1 MKRKNNSKEGE
12 IIKCPRCDSTRLK
25 LMKPV
30 FSMPDYKC
38 RRCKKV
44 FKIIRA
50 NGNEIEII
58 V

>member
-1 MKRKNNSKEGE
+1 MKRKSDKMDDT
-12 IIKCPRCDSTRLK
+12 IRCPRCDSARLK

-38 RRCKKV
+38 KKCGKV
-44 FKIIRA
+44 LKIIRA

-58 V
+58 I